1 MSSMPSF
8 PGMPKPAMITI
19 TFDSNLQKITGKETE
34 TSMISEGMP
43 FMQFLFFLFSS
54 YPEIQTTYPPGTLGF
69 TVNGEP
75 PRDGMV
81 LHDGD
86 RLFFVATGED
96 GITRTPWGIQG
107 TFPAS

>member
-1 MSSMPSF
+1 
-8 PGMPKPAMITI
+8 MPKPAMITI

-34 TSMISEGMP
+34 ESMVNDGIP

-69 TVNGEP
+69 LVNDQP
-75 PRDGMV
+75 PKEGTE

-86 RLFFVATGED
+86 RLRFVATG
-96 GITRTPWGIQG
+96 GGNPWEF
-107 TFPAS
+107 TATAPSSDET